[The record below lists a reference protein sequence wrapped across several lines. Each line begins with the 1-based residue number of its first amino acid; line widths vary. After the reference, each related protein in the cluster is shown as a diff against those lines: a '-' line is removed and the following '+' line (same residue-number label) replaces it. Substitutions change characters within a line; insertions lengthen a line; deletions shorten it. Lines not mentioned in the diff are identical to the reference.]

1 MAPFLKHRDNVVGTL
16 PVLGHYMQT
25 PPLLTPSA
33 PTQGHF
39 VISPDFASLRNQ
51 DGGPSN
57 SDPRSVLQLHGEI
70 GDREQSKN
78 VLAPFD
84 VSLYSHPTV
93 HFSSDKN
100 VQLWP
105 SSSDIRAS

>member
-1 MAPFLKHRDNVVGTL
+1 
-16 PVLGHYMQT
+16 MQT
-25 PPLLTPSA
+25 PPLLTPNA
-33 PTQGHF
+33 PTKGHF
-39 VISPDFASLRNQ
+39 VVPPDFARLRNQ
-51 DGGPSN
+51 DGGPWN
-57 SDPRSVLQLHGEI
+57 SDPRSALQLHGQIE
-70 GDREQSKN
+70 DREQSKKT
-78 VLAPFD
+78 LAPFD